1 MGWNS
6 QGAQLRHVVETG
18 DRNAANVVV
27 VQRAGNR
34 ETQIKVIPTF
44 YIRAPGLHL
53 DSSGYSQ
60 NLQRPQSSERPL
72 LYTADVVFIQLTGEK
87 KNTTQQPVK
96 YLKELHDTVIW
107 LCSQF
112 ACVVLLPLISSF
124 LYFSFTALCVCMLL
138 CILSHTGFWGPW
150 LLWRLVLGRPGW
162 NFHSGP
168 WKTRKQRETGSY
180 NWDIS
185 FIGCFLFN
193 LFTNLVCALV
203 NTYIL
208 CRGDGT
214 TYTTG
219 VGQNIS
225 FHVLAKHSRS

>member
-34 ETQIKVIPTF
+34 ETQIKVFPTW
-44 YIRAPGLHL
+44 YKRPPGLHL

-124 LYFSFTALCVCMLL
+124 LYFNSLLCVCACYCVYFHTQVFEVCGSSEGSSWDGLDEIFTQVPEKQGNRERQQVTIEIFHLL
-138 CILSHTGFWGPW
+138 EVFYSIYS
-150 LLWRLVLGRPGW
+150 
-162 NFHSGP
+162 
-168 WKTRKQRETGSY
+168 Q
-180 NWDIS
+180 I
-185 FIGCFLFN
+185 
-193 LFTNLVCALV
+193 
-203 NTYIL
+203 
-208 CRGDGT
+208 
-214 TYTTG
+214 
-219 VGQNIS
+219 
-225 FHVLAKHSRS
+225 

>member
-96 YLKELHDTVIW
+96 YLKELHDTMIW

-124 LYFSFTALCVCMLL
+124 LHFHSRLCVCACYCVYFHTQVFEVRGSSEGSSWDGLDEIFTQVPEKQGNRERQQVTIEIFHLL
-138 CILSHTGFWGPW
+138 DVFYSIYS
-150 LLWRLVLGRPGW
+150 
-162 NFHSGP
+162 
-168 WKTRKQRETGSY
+168 Q
-180 NWDIS
+180 I
-185 FIGCFLFN
+185 
-193 LFTNLVCALV
+193 
-203 NTYIL
+203 
-208 CRGDGT
+208 
-214 TYTTG
+214 
-219 VGQNIS
+219 
-225 FHVLAKHSRS
+225 